1 MSKIELL
8 KERADKLGLLVLVNL
23 QTYAAK
29 AILPSCLPQAEED
42 ERGVFYAPADE
53 WKEVPRAI

>member
-29 AILPSCLPQAEED
+29 AILPSCLPEAEED
-42 ERGVFYAPADE
+42 ERGVFYAPEKD
-53 WKEVPRAI
+53 WKNTPKAI